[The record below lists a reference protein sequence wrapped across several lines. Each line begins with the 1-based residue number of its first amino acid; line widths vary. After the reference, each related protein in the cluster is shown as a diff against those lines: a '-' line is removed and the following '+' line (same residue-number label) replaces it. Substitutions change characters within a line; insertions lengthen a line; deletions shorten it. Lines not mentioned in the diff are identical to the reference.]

1 MTMVVAVAS
10 SSIVLLL
17 LASNSQS
24 FTALPS
30 VASRGSGSYSSLV
43 ASSKFALQSDRI
55 IRGAAAAVS
64 NDEDVELTRRVIMS
78 HVAATTTMN
87 DDVNDDD
94 DDEDDDST
102 TANDSGYPT
111 NDLMIRAALGQT
123 PVERTPVWLFRQAG
137 RHLPE
142 YREYKA
148 KVQRSFLDM
157 LSHPEDV
164 AECTL
169 QPIRRYNVD
178 AAILFSDI
186 LVIAEAMNVEVTM
199 PGGVGIQIPCP
210 LAGPADMKERL
221 PKLLLHGAA
230 VEEENGTTLTTRD
243 FVQNKL
249 GHVMESIRL
258 IRSKMSSESI
268 SIPLIGFSAAPWTLL
283 FYMVGGSSKKN
294 QHIGMDWLHTYP
306 VASQNLL
313 DMLTNIV
320 IEYMSLL
327 IENGAHMLQL
337 FEAMGMMI
345 NPAEFEQYALPCL
358 RTIASEL
365 KRRHPNVPLMIFA
378 RGACY
383 MNEQLSTMGY
393 DVVTI
398 DGSVDRS
405 EARSVVA
412 DRAGLQGNYDPGELI
427 VTNGKTVETVQQTA
441 RELLISLGPQRLI
454 ANLGEGLG
462 GNESP
467 ELVAAFVDAIHEESE
482 RFISAGGG
490 GE

>member
-1 MTMVVAVAS
+1 M
-10 SSIVLLL
+10 
-17 LASNSQS
+17 
-24 FTALPS
+24 
-30 VASRGSGSYSSLV
+30 
-43 ASSKFALQSDRI
+43 
-55 IRGAAAAVS
+55 
-64 NDEDVELTRRVIMS
+64 MS
-78 HVAATTTMN
+78 
-87 DDVNDDD
+87 
-94 DDEDDDST
+94 
-102 TANDSGYPT
+102 
-111 NDLMIRAALGQT
+111 
-123 PVERTPVWLFRQAG
+123 
-137 RHLPE
+137 
-142 YREYKA
+142 
-148 KVQRSFLDM
+148 
-157 LSHPEDV
+157 
-164 AECTL
+164 
-169 QPIRRYNVD
+169 
-178 AAILFSDI
+178 
-186 LVIAEAMNVEVTM
+186 
-199 PGGVGIQIPCP
+199 
-210 LAGPADMKERL
+210 
-221 PKLLLHGAA
+221 
-230 VEEENGTTLTTRD
+230 
-243 FVQNKL
+243 
-249 GHVMESIRL
+249 
-258 IRSKMSSESI
+258 
-268 SIPLIGFSAAPWTLL
+268 
-283 FYMVGGSSKKN
+283 
-294 QHIGMDWLHTYP
+294 
-306 VASQNLL
+306 
-313 DMLTNIV
+313 
-320 IEYMSLL
+320 
-327 IENGAHMLQL
+327 
-337 FEAMGMMI
+337 

>member
-1 MTMVVAVAS
+1 MVVAS
-10 SSIVLLL
+10 
-17 LASNSQS
+17 
-24 FTALPS
+24 
-30 VASRGSGSYSSLV
+30 
-43 ASSKFALQSDRI
+43 
-55 IRGAAAAVS
+55 S

-78 HVAATTTMN
+78 HVTATTSM
-87 DDVNDDD
+87 NDDD
-94 DDEDDDST
+94 DDEGVGDDDYDDSPS
-102 TANDSGYPT
+102 NNSGYPT
-111 NDLMIRAALGQT
+111 NDLMIRAALGQS

-157 LSHPEDV
+157 LSYPEDV

-169 QPIRRYNVD
+169 QPVRRYNVD

-210 LAGPADMKERL
+210 LLGPADMKERL
-221 PKLLLHGAA
+221 PKLLLLHHASA
-230 VEEENGTTLTTRD
+230 EEEVKKENVVAA
-243 FVQNKL
+243 FVQDKL

-258 IRSKMSSESI
+258 IRTKMTSENI

-294 QHIGMDWLHTYP
+294 QHIGMDWLHTHP
-306 VASQNLL
+306 TASQDLL

-320 IEYMSLL
+320 IEYMSLQV
-327 IENGAHMLQL
+327 ENGAHMLQL

-345 NPAEFEQYALPCL
+345 DPAEFEQYALPCL
-358 RTIASEL
+358 RTVASEL
-365 KRRHPNVPLMIFA
+365 KRRYPNIPLMIFA

-398 DGSVDRS
+398 DGSVNR
-405 EARSVVA
+405 ETARSVVA
-412 DRAGLQGNYDPGELI
+412 DRAGLQGNFDPGELI

-462 GNESP
+462 GNECP

-482 RFISAGGG
+482 RLISGGSKG
-490 GE
+490 